1 MIFSAR
7 SGSAG
12 AVVLRWNVGEPECQ
26 EDMSGMWD
34 VHIRL
39 GGFVG
44 SDIQIDNCL
53 ATNRN
58 HSVTDCTAAYLAMH
72 LTKEAAVYMEG
83 GWIWTADH
91 DL

>member
-12 AVVLRWNVGEPECQ
+12 AIILRWNVGEPSCQ
-26 EDMSGMWD
+26 ADMSGMWD

-44 SDIQIDNCL
+44 SGIQVDNCL
-53 ATNRN
+53 TTID
-58 HSVTDCTAAYLAMH
+58 HEIDECSVAYLAMH
-72 LTKEAAVYMEG
+72 LTEKAAVYAEG
-83 GWIWTADH
+83 GWVWTADH